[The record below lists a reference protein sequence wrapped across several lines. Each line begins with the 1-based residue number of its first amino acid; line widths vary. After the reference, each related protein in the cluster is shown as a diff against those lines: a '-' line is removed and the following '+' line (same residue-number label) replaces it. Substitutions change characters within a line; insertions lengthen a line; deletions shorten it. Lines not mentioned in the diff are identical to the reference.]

1 MQAGR
6 TVAPNRAEA
15 FPLGSSSGAGIHE
28 AGSCT
33 LSTDGAEHERHR
45 GPFARPFRLDAVRR
59 LDPERP
65 SVVSGLVFRKPH
77 TLHVVWG

>member
-6 TVAPNRAEA
+6 TVAQNRAEA
-15 FPLGSSSGAGIHE
+15 FPLGSSVTIGELDADPHP
-28 AGSCT
+28 
-33 LSTDGAEHERHR
+33 LL
-45 GPFARPFRLDAVRR
+45 ARPFRLDAVRR

-65 SVVSGLVFRKPH
+65 SVVSGLVFRKPQ